1 MKKIFI
7 VTGEHSG
14 DTHAAH
20 VVNELKQLMPDAI
33 IEAVGG
39 KKLEQTGIKI
49 FHSNSNMGVFGF
61 APIQA
66 LISHIN
72 LAKNIIKYLK
82 DQYKPDL
89 VLLIDYG
96 GFNLRLA
103 RELKKYGINVF
114 YYISPQVWA
123 SRKGRLEVIKNN
135 ISKMLLILPFEE
147 NIHKKAGVNAQYV
160 GHPLVSQLNMDV
172 LREKFIQENNID
184 PNKKIIGIFPGSRKM
199 EINNLVPI
207 FLKAAQL
214 IFNNSKKVQ
223 FCLGVASN
231 IDENLLNKQLDKFK
245 DKIDFDL
252 KIIKNQSQQ
261 LLANSDVAILASGT
275 ITLEATL
282 YNTPMIVSYKGP
294 AIVYLIYRLIRYLK
308 FVSLPNIIA
317 GKKIIEEFIQYNAKP
332 EFIAKEALELIHDE
346 AKRNKM
352 KSDLSDIKEKLG
364 DKVASKQ
371 VASIISESLN
381 GK

>member
-20 VVNELKQLMPDAI
+20 VVNELKHLMPNAT

-39 KKLEQTGIKI
+39 KKLEQAGVKI

-61 APIQA
+61 APLQA

-72 LAKNIIKYLK
+72 LGKNIIKYLK
-82 DQYKPDL
+82 DEYKPDL

-103 RELKKYGINVF
+103 KELKKHGVNVF

-123 SRKGRLEVIKNN
+123 SRKGRLNAIKKN

-147 NIHKKAGVNAQYV
+147 NIHKQAGVNAQYV

-172 LREKFIQENNID
+172 SREKFIQENNID
-184 PNKKIIGIFPGSRKM
+184 PNKKIIGLFPGSRKM
-199 EINNLVPI
+199 EINHLVPI
-207 FLKAAQL
+207 FLNAAQL
-214 IFNNSKKVQ
+214 IFNSSKKVQ
-223 FCLGVASN
+223 FCMGVASN
-231 IDENLLNKQLDKFK
+231 IDEALLNKQLDKFK
-245 DKIDFDL
+245 DKMDFDL

-282 YNTPMIVSYKGP
+282 FNTPMIVSYKGP
-294 AIVYLIYRLIRYLK
+294 AIVYIIYRLIRYLE

-317 GKKIIEEFIQYNAKP
+317 DKKIIEEFIQYKAKP
-332 EFIAKEALELIHDE
+332 ELIAKEALELIHNE
-346 AKRNKM
+346 AKRNQM
-352 KSDLSDIKEKLG
+352 KSDLADIREKLG
-364 DKVASKQ
+364 NKVASKE
-371 VASIISESLN
+371 VATIISESLN

>member
-20 VVNELKQLMPDAI
+20 VVNELKQLMPDVI

-39 KKLEQTGIKI
+39 KKLEQAGVKI

-61 APIQA
+61 APLQA

-82 DQYKPDL
+82 NDYKPDL

-103 RELKKYGINVF
+103 GELKKHGINIF
-114 YYISPQVWA
+114 YYISPQIWA
-123 SRKGRLEVIKNN
+123 SRKGRLKAIKNN

-160 GHPLVSQLNMDV
+160 GHPLVSQLNMDISK
-172 LREKFIQENNID
+172 EKFIQKNNLD
-184 PNKKIIGIFPGSRKM
+184 PNKRIIGIFPGSRKM
-199 EINNLVPI
+199 EVNNLVPI

-223 FCLGVASN
+223 FCLGIASN

-245 DKIDFDL
+245 NKIDFDL
-252 KIIKNQSQQ
+252 KIITNQSRQ
-261 LLANSDVAILASGT
+261 LLASSDIAILASGT
-275 ITLEATL
+275 VTLEATL

-294 AIVYLIYRLIRYLK
+294 TIVYLIYILIRYLK

-317 GKKIIEEFIQYNAKP
+317 GKKIIEEFIQFNAKP
-332 EFIAKEALELIHDE
+332 ELIAKEALELIHNE
-346 AKRNKM
+346 SKRKRM
-352 KSDLSDIKEKLG
+352 KRDLADIREKLG
-364 DKVASKQ
+364 NKVASKE
-371 VASIISESLN
+371 VAGIISESLN